1 MYVDK
6 KGTKERP
13 ANQLETTTTTTTLST
28 GAISRDRSSVFDT
41 TNAHTGTGKSTE
53 SGLTTGTRGLDT
65 GTTSSTDLDVE
76 SVDTEFLALGSN
88 ILSSQHGGVRGRFI
102 TISLD
107 LHTTSN
113 TGDGFTTR
121 KIGHMHKGVVEGG
134 KDVSNTENELTF
146 TDLGT
151 EGNLL
156 NRSFSDL
163 RSLLGLL
170 SVNDD

>member
-1 MYVDK
+1 V
-6 KGTKERP
+6 
-13 ANQLETTTTTTTLST
+13 
-28 GAISRDRSSVFDT
+28 
-41 TNAHTGTGKSTE
+41 KSI
-53 SGLTTGTRGLDT
+53 
-65 GTTSSTDLDVE
+65 
-76 SVDTEFLALGSN
+76 DTEFLTLGSN
-88 ILSSQHGGVRGRFI
+88 ILSSQHGGIRRRFI
-102 TISLD
+102 TIGLD

-113 TGDGFTTR
+113 TGDGFTAR
-121 KIGHMHKGVVEGG
+121 EIGDVNKGIVEGG